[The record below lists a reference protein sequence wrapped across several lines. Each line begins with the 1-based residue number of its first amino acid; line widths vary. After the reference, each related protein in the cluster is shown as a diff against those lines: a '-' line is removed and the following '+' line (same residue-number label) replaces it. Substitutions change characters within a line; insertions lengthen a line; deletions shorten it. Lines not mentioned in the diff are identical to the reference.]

1 MKNRLPSLAGHRVL
15 LREPRA
21 ADAERLFAYTSDPE
35 VTRFLAFDPP
45 RSVGESLRF
54 IARAETLRACDA
66 EYVFTIADSFTD
78 QPLGITGLRHLD
90 PVMGTAQVGT
100 WVRRASWGA
109 GVNRE
114 AKLLLLA
121 YAFGPLGLHRIEA
134 RIASENRRS
143 RNAFVK
149 LGGRFEGT
157 LRQSFRK
164 NGVLLD
170 QDLYAILAPEW
181 RAASRDM
188 AASARRDA
196 EGSDHG

>member
-1 MKNRLPSLAGHRVL
+1 M
-15 LREPRA
+15 
-21 ADAERLFAYTSDPE
+21 
-35 VTRFLAFDPP
+35 
-45 RSVGESLRF
+45 
-54 IARAETLRACDA
+54 
-66 EYVFTIADSFTD
+66 
-78 QPLGITGLRHLD
+78 
-90 PVMGTAQVGT
+90 
-100 WVRRASWGA
+100 
-109 GVNRE
+109 
-114 AKLLLLA
+114 
-121 YAFGPLGLHRIEA
+121 
-134 RIASENRRS
+134 
-143 RNAFVK
+143 K